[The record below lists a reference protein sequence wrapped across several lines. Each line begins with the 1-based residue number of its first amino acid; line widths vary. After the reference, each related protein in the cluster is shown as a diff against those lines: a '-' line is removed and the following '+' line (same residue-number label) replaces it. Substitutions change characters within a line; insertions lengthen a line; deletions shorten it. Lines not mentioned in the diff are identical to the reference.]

1 MADNHLKELAI
12 RAGRGDEAAQQAVL
26 LQIYPIVHKHLGFL
40 LTFDR
45 STEDAVQESM
55 LQIYQAL
62 PGYRGDASP
71 TSWALRIATRT
82 ARRYIGREKSKRGDE
97 AQSLVEEIAGDAS
110 EQWVELASLLQIL
123 PAKKRQAMVLM
134 GIMGLTAKEAA
145 KVMRTF
151 PNTASSRFRLAK
163 EDLEKHLVACDA
175 LAGPQSRAA
184 QRATL

>member
-1 MADNHLKELAI
+1 MADNQLKELAI
-12 RAGRGDEAAQQAVL
+12 RAGRGDEQAQQQVML
-26 LQIYPIVHKHLGFL
+26 EVYPIVHKHLGFL

-71 TSWALRIATRT
+71 KSWALRIATRT
-82 ARRYIGREKSKRGDE
+82 ARRYIGHEKKRRGDE
-97 AQSLVEEIAGDAS
+97 TPELAEDLAGDAS

-151 PNTASSRFRLAK
+151 PNTASSRFRLAR
-163 EDLEKHLVACDA
+163 EELEKHLVACDA
-175 LAGPQSRAA
+175 LPGLRSQ
-184 QRATL
+184 QVEATS